1 MLRLASRGVLLTEP
15 TGGSARQK
23 AGFLSA
29 RIDSSVVAVDLKP
42 KTTPDN
48 AARTDDGARTVRDR
62 LRAALPDAMK
72 ARDSVAVAALRS
84 VLGAIDNAEAVD
96 AARAPQPGVGHA
108 RLAGTV
114 GGLRATEVARRR
126 LTAAEM
132 DEVVRA
138 EVADRH
144 AAVRDFERAGH
155 RVHAE
160 RLRREAAVL
169 SCYLDGGEAPAS

>member
-1 MLRLASRGVLLTEP
+1 VLPRPAESL
-15 TGGSARQK
+15 
-23 AGFLSA
+23 FLSP

-42 KTTPDN
+42 KATPDD

-84 VLGAIDNAEAVD
+84 ALGAIDNAEAVD
-96 AARAPQPGVGHA
+96 AAQAPQPGVGHA

-144 AAVRDFERAGH
+144 AAVRDYERAGH

-160 RLRREAAVL
+160 RLRGEAAVL
-169 SCYLDGGEAPAS
+169 SCYLGGGEAPAS